1 MRPHDD
7 QKPILVLVLEDS
19 PIILMDLRHTLEDA
33 GFEPMCARNCAKA
46 LRVIEA
52 TPPDV
57 AILDVNLEN
66 ETCEAVARQ
75 LRSLQIPFMLHT
87 GDLERQDELVTRL
100 DAPILAKPAFS
111 ETIIQVVRNLHRTS
125 VTEESSS
132 AMP

>member
-46 LRVIEA
+46 HQVIEA